1 MKTENKFP
9 DYDNCIVNLSCSIM
23 KHFGVEPPNG
33 TLPLADKWLEK
44 RYKNVVVLLL
54 DGMGVNIL
62 EEHLKPSGFF
72 RKNLKGV
79 YSSTFPPTTVAAT
92 TAMDSG
98 LYPLQSAWL
107 GWEGYFKE
115 IDKNVVYF
123 RNTDQYGDPAA
134 DFNVAWT
141 YCPYQRIA
149 DRIKSTGTKAYYAT
163 PFYDPYLYNFDK
175 ICKRVKQLCEEEGE
189 KYIYAYWTEPD
200 QTMHEEG
207 CHTRRIK
214 SLLQEIES
222 RTKELAQSLSDT
234 LLIITADHGHINCD
248 GVAITDYPDIMEC
261 LKRMPSIEARAL
273 NLFVKTGMS
282 EKLQTAF
289 QKHFGDKFL
298 LLSKEEVLEKQL
310 FGRGENHS
318 RSEEMLG
325 DFIAIGTD
333 NLSIYNSVEEKN
345 YFKAHHAGMTKAEME
360 IPLIAIQKYGKNF

>member
-1 MKTENKFP
+1 MEIKLP
-9 DYDNCIVNLSCSIM
+9 DYHNCIANLACSIM
-23 KHFGVEPPNG
+23 KHYGVEPPNA

-72 RKNLKGV
+72 RKNLKGI

-92 TAMDSG
+92 TAIDSG
-98 LYPLQSAWL
+98 LYPSQSAWL

-115 IDKNVVYF
+115 IDKSVAYF
-123 RNTDQYGDPAA
+123 RNTDQHGYPAA
-134 DFNVAWT
+134 DYNVAWT
-141 YCPYQRIA
+141 YCPYRRVVQRIE
-149 DRIKSTGTKAYYAT
+149 SGGTKAYYST
-163 PFYDPYLYNFDK
+163 PFYDPYPYNFNEV
-175 ICKRVKQLCEEEGE
+175 CHRVKELCKEEGE

-207 CHTRRIK
+207 CHTRGIK
-214 SLLQEIES
+214 TLLQEIET

-234 LLIITADHGHINCD
+234 LLIITADHGHIDCD

-273 NLFVKTGMS
+273 NLFVKEGMS

-289 QKHFGDKFL
+289 RQHFEDKFL

-310 FGRGENHS
+310 FGMGKNHS
-318 RSEEMLG
+318 RLEEMLG
-325 DFIAIGTD
+325 DFIAVGMD
-333 NLSIYNSVEEKN
+333 NLSIYNSTKDKN
-345 YFKAHHAGMTKAEME
+345 YFKGHHAGMTKEEME
-360 IPLIAIQKYGKNF
+360 IPFIVIEIK